1 MPKAQRQLRLN
12 QTQRWAL
19 YKWIDANYTD
29 FHGKAD
35 SEIAE
40 MAHQALGFHV
50 ADTTINDIRT
60 DPGIEA
66 TWRTSRGKAPE
77 SPVMEITADD
87 ILTIT
92 QAIDLIA
99 QNVNYL
105 LPPEFIDLMNRAGSG
120 TR

>member
-19 YKWIDANYTD
+19 YKWIDANYQD

-40 MAHQALGFHV
+40 MAHQALGFPV

-60 DPGIEA
+60 DPGIYRISHSARE
-66 TWRTSRGKAPE
+66 GQGFYGC
-77 SPVMEITADD
+77 AD
-87 ILTIT
+87 
-92 QAIDLIA
+92 AH
-99 QNVNYL
+99 
-105 LPPEFIDLMNRAGSG
+105 S
-120 TR
+120 

>member
-19 YKWIDANYTD
+19 YKWIDANYAD

-40 MAHQALGFHV
+40 MAFHALGFQV

-66 TWRTSRGKAPE
+66 TWRTSRDKAPE
-77 SPVMEITADD
+77 APVMEISADD
-87 ILTIT
+87 ILTIV
-92 QAIDLIA
+92 QAIYIIA
-99 QNVNYL
+99 QKVDFM
-105 LPPEFIDLMNRAGSG
+105 LPGEFIHLMNRTGSAA
-120 TR
+120 R

>member
-19 YKWIDANYTD
+19 YKWIDANHQD

-40 MAHQALGFHV
+40 MAFHALGFPV

-66 TWRTSRGKAPE
+66 TWRTSRDKAPE
-77 SPVMEITADD
+77 SPTIEISADD
-87 ILTIT
+87 ILTIV
-92 QAIDLIA
+92 QAIDIIA
-99 QNVNYL
+99 QKVDFM
-105 LPPEFIDLMNRAGSG
+105 LPIEFIDLMNRAGSG